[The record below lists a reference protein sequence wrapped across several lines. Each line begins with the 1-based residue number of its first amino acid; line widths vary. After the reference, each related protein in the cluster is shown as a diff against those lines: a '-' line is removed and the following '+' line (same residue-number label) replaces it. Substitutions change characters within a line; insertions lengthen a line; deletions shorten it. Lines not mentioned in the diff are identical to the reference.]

1 MTNPEDIALIVLSH
15 GLWGVKSHMD
25 FIENKLKNKYQDK
38 IHVLNS
44 SVNEAKYSYDGVDI
58 CGERLAEDIESTVV
72 RLSENGK
79 QVKKISMVGYSLG
92 GLIVRYA
99 IGHLGQKG
107 FFNTIEPAVFVTF
120 ATPHMGVRSPSSNA
134 FSFLFNFISGRLVSR
149 SGEQLQLLDEYDKTQ
164 NKAMLEILSDPDQVY
179 FKYLSK
185 FKTRRSYANV
195 ANDRTV
201 GYWTAGLELRDYF
214 FNKKGK
220 IDFTMDKTYNSIIT
234 SFESRLPNTGKDN
247 KVSDLEA
254 NGKKKKKPLKPI
266 ILKYAFY
273 CVLPILGSVFVIF
286 ALLFVGFQGLVS
298 RYRTS
303 RLLDKKTA
311 LITNSSSDNST
322 SKATLE
328 RRSSEA
334 DRYMNGE
341 ILAGALDAVNL
352 PGEQDSPP
360 KKQSTTYDFNDE
372 TYFYNVEPSKLLDE
386 SSKPLPFEES
396 TKRIYNNLRL
406 LEWEIVWVYIRAFN
420 AHGSIVCR
428 QKRFTTDGGIATI
441 QHFLDTTQLDL

>member
-1 MTNPEDIALIVLSH
+1 MTNSEDIALVVLSH
-15 GLWGVKSHMD
+15 GLWGVKGHME
-25 FIENKLKNKYQDK
+25 FIEKKLIDKYQDK

-72 RLSENGK
+72 RLGKNGK
-79 QVKKISMVGYSLG
+79 QVKKISLIGYSLG

-107 FFNTIEPAVFVTF
+107 FFNTIEPACFVTF
-120 ATPHMGVRSPSSNA
+120 ATPHMGVRLPTSNA
-134 FSFLFNFISGRLVSR
+134 FSIMFNFVSGRLVSR
-149 SGEQLQLLDEYDKTQ
+149 SGEQLQLLDKYDKAQ
-164 NKAMLEILSDPDQVY
+164 NKPILEILSDPDQVY

-185 FKTRRSYANV
+185 FKTRRTYANI

-214 FNKKGK
+214 FDSKGK
-220 IDFTMDKTYNSIIT
+220 IDFTLDETYSSIIT
-234 SFESRLPNTGKDN
+234 SFEQRLPNASRSN
-247 KVSDLEA
+247 KVGDLDA

-266 ILKYAFY
+266 ILKYTFY
-273 CVLPILGSVFVIF
+273 CLLPILGPIF
-286 ALLFVGFQGLVS
+286 YILALSFIGFQGLVS

-303 RLLDKKTA
+303 QIMDKKKS
-311 LITNSSSDNST
+311 LITNNNST
-322 SKATLE
+322 SEETLG

-341 ILAGALDAVNL
+341 LLAGALDAVNL

-360 KKQSTTYDFNDE
+360 KKQSTSDLLNLKTY
-372 TYFYNVEPSKLLDE
+372 YYNVEPSKLLDE
-386 SSKPLPFEES
+386 SSKPLPFIDT
-396 TKRIYNNLRL
+396 TKRIHRNLRL
-406 LEWEIVWVYIRAFN
+406 LEWERVWVYIRAFN

-428 QKRFTTDGGIATI
+428 QKRFTTDSGIATI